1 MLKPAILKH
10 VSGKTSKFVLVS
22 LCAIALAGC
31 AQFEDS
37 FGELSGPDSL
47 SETAYSSGSSDS
59 TRSNDGFQHR
69 SNKEGGDA
77 PSPNAARSFTIGG
90 IRVELADGKTF
101 N

>member
-1 MLKPAILKH
+1 MIKPAILNH
-10 VSGKTSKFVLVS
+10 VSGKTSKFMLVS

-37 FGELSGPDSL
+37 FGELRGPDSP
-47 SETAYSSGSSDS
+47 SEAAYGSGSSDS
-59 TRSNDGFQHR
+59 ARSNDGFDHG
-69 SNKEGGDA
+69 SNKEGRDA
-77 PSPNAARSFTIGG
+77 SSPNAARSFTIGG